1 MMIRQTEAAECGL
14 ACLAMVGNHHGHE
27 TDLASLRRRFPISLK
42 GSTLKGLI
50 EIGAAMG
57 LGARAVRCELAAL
70 GQLKLPAILHWD
82 MNHFVVLSKVQ
93 GGRLFLLDPALGERK
108 LTREEASPHF
118 TGVALEL
125 SPTEGFQKQ
134 RERNILKLS
143 SLVKLTR
150 PAIGAL
156 AQALLLAILI
166 QLFTLAGPFYLQLV
180 IDEAI
185 LKGDAGLLGALAIA
199 FGGLAVFQVLAN
211 TLRGLTLQHLSIGL
225 GFDMG
230 ARLFHHLLRLPL
242 DWFHKRNVG
251 DVQSRFRSL
260 KPVQQ
265 FIADG
270 AIAAVIDGVMSIA
283 TLVLM
288 LLYAPLLAAIVAASV
303 AIYAGVRVASL
314 SLSRKVAGDALIN
327 DAKEQTRF
335 LETLRAAQTL
345 KLTAAEPERESLQ
358 RNAMA
363 ATLRSNQR
371 AAYVN
376 IGFQAISQALSG
388 LTDIFVIYLGA
399 KAILAAEMSVGIL
412 TAFLAY
418 KGQFSGRI
426 TSLVENLINWRLL
439 DVQMERLADIALTP
453 REARIDEAG
462 WETPLQGRIEAKRLV
477 FRYAPGDPEIL
488 RGVDLKIEPGEFV
501 AIAGPSGAGKSTLLK
516 VLIGLYPASHG
527 EIFIDGRPLSAWSPR
542 SLRRQIGVV
551 MQDDALLQGSLLE
564 NIALFDERPDMAR
577 VEAAA
582 RAGAI
587 HDEIMA
593 MPMGYQSLV
602 GDMGSALSDGQKQRV
617 IIARALYR
625 QPRLLIM
632 DEGTSHLD
640 LANEQAIN
648 AALKDLN
655 VTRLVVAHRPET
667 LRAADRVLLLQN
679 GQLTPLAPTRLAA
692 GTSGN

>member
-1 MMIRQTEAAECGL
+1 MIPSMIRQTEAAECGL
-14 ACLAMVGNHHGHE
+14 ACLAMVANHHGYE
-27 TDLASLRRRFPISLK
+27 SDLASLRRRFAISLK
-42 GSTLKGLI
+42 GSTLKGLVQI
-50 EIGAAMG
+50 ASSMG
-57 LGARAVRCELAAL
+57 LGSRAVRCELSAL

-108 LTREEASPHF
+108 LTLQEASPHF

-125 SPTEGFQKQ
+125 SPTEGFEKK

-143 SLVKLTR
+143 SLVKLTQ

-156 AQALLLAILI
+156 LQALLLALLI

-185 LKGDAGLLGALAIA
+185 LKGDSGLLVALAIG
-199 FGGLAVFQVLAN
+199 FGGVALFQVLAN
-211 TLRGLTLQHLSIGL
+211 TLRGLTLQHLSVTL
-225 GFDMG
+225 GFEMG
-230 ARLFHHLLRLPL
+230 AKLFHHLLRLPL

-260 KPVQQ
+260 QPVQQ

-270 AIAAVIDGVMSIA
+270 AIAALLDGVMSIA
-283 TLVLM
+283 TLALM
-288 LLYAPLLAAIVAASV
+288 LLYAPWLAAIVVASV
-303 AIYAGVRVASL
+303 CAYALVRVASL
-314 SLSRKVAGDALIN
+314 SLSRKVAGDYLIN

-345 KLTAAEPERESLQ
+345 KLAAAEPERESLQ

-363 ATLRSNQR
+363 TTLRSSQR
-371 AAYVN
+371 SAHVN
-376 IGFQAISQALSG
+376 TGFQAISQTLSG
-388 LTDIFVIYLGA
+388 LTDIFVVFLGA
-399 KAILAAEMSVGIL
+399 KAILAADMSVGVL

-418 KGQFSGRI
+418 KGQFSARV
-426 TSLVENLINWRLL
+426 TSLVENLISWRLL
-439 DVQMERLADIALTP
+439 DVQLERLADIALTP
-453 REARIDEAG
+453 REAKIDETG
-462 WETPLQGRIEAKRLV
+462 WETPLEGRLEAKHLM

-488 RGVDLKIEPGEFV
+488 RGADLRIEPGEFV

-516 VLIGLYPASHG
+516 VLIGLYPASYG

-542 SLRRQIGVV
+542 ALRRQIGVV
-551 MQDDALLQGSLLE
+551 MQDDALLQGSLIE

-582 RAGAI
+582 RAAAI
-587 HDEIMA
+587 HEEITA

-602 GDMGSALSDGQKQRV
+602 GDMGSALSG
-617 IIARALYR
+617 
-625 QPRLLIM
+625 
-632 DEGTSHLD
+632 G
-640 LANEQAIN
+640 
-648 AALKDLN
+648 
-655 VTRLVVAHRPET
+655 
-667 LRAADRVLLLQN
+667 
-679 GQLTPLAPTRLAA
+679 
-692 GTSGN
+692 

>member
-1 MMIRQTEAAECGL
+1 MIRQTEAAECGL
-14 ACLAMVGNHHGHE
+14 ACLAILANHYGQQV
-27 TDLASLRRRFPISLK
+27 DLASLRRRFPISLK
-42 GSTLKGLI
+42 GSTLKSLI
-50 EIGAAMG
+50 EIASSMG
-57 LGARAVRCELAAL
+57 LGSRAVRCELSAL
-70 GQLKLPAILHWD
+70 GELKLPAILHWG
-82 MNHFVVLSKVQ
+82 MNHFVVLSRVK
-93 GGRLFLLDPALGERK
+93 GDRLLILDPALGERK
-108 LTREEASPHF
+108 LRLREVSDHF

-125 SPTEGFQKQ
+125 SPSEGFEKK

-143 SLVKLTR
+143 SLAKLTR

-156 AQALLLAILI
+156 LQALLLATLI

-199 FGGLAVFQVLAN
+199 FGGLALFQVIAN
-211 TLRGLTLQHLSIGL
+211 TLRGLTLQHVSIGL

-251 DVQSRFRSL
+251 DIQSRFRSL

-270 AIAAVIDGVMSIA
+270 AIAAIIDGVMSIA
-283 TLVLM
+283 TLALM
-288 LLYAPLLAAIVAASV
+288 LLYAPWLALIVAASV
-303 AIYAGVRVASL
+303 AIYAGMRVASL
-314 SLSRKVAGDALIN
+314 GLSRQVAGDALIN

-345 KLTAAEPERESLQ
+345 KLTAAEPEREGLQ

-376 IGFQAISQALSG
+376 IGFQAISQVLSG
-388 LTDIFVIYLGA
+388 LTDIFVVYLGA

-418 KGQFSGRI
+418 KGQFSGRV

-439 DVQMERLADIALTP
+439 DVQLERLADIALTA
-453 REARIDEAG
+453 REPRIDEPG
-462 WETPLQGRIEAKRLV
+462 WETPLEGRLEAKAIG

-488 RGVDLKIEPGEFV
+488 RGANLRIEPGEFV

-516 VLIGLYPASHG
+516 VLIGLYPVSYG
-527 EIFIDGRPLSAWSPR
+527 EILIDGRSLSAWSPR

-551 MQDDALLQGSLLE
+551 MQDDALLQGSLIE

-577 VEAAA
+577 LEAAA
-582 RAGAI
+582 RAAAI

-602 GDMGSALSDGQKQRV
+602 GDMGSALSGGQKQRV

-625 QPRLLIM
+625 QPRLLVM

-648 AALKDLN
+648 AALKALN

-679 GQLTPLAPTRLAA
+679 GQLTPLAT
-692 GTSGN
+692 TSTFRAEI